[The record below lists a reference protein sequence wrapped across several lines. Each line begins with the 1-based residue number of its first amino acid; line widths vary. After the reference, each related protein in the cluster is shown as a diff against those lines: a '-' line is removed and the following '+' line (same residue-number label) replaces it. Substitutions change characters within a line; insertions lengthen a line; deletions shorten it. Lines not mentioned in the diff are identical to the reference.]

1 MYSNTCDPSFVGQF
15 ILSRTRSGD
24 YKRCGDEVLRE
35 IVVQMDIDP
44 FVNIRAMTELLQKTL
59 PDKKDVDR
67 YRINNVR
74 IRVRKKRLELDSA
87 NI

>member
-1 MYSNTCDPSFVGQF
+1 MVR
-15 ILSRTRSGD
+15 IA
-24 YKRCGDEVLRE
+24 
-35 IVVQMDIDP
+35 IDP
-44 FVNIRAMTELLQKTL
+44 FVNDRAMTELLQKTL